1 MSLLDYSLRGAR
13 AGTGYLDQKQ
23 VGSRREAKYRDPLG
37 LQKGFKSK
45 KPKKPEKTAEQ
56 DALERRTRSLLD
68 KEIGKTEDKLRAQ
81 VRGRLGSRS
90 LLTGAPTT
98 ANQASSG
105 IKQNKQ
111 GGTVSMLGGGR

>member
-1 MSLLDYSLRGAR
+1 MAFSLKDSLIQSGK
-13 AGTGYLDQKQ
+13 GGGGEFGKKTSSKI
-23 VGSRREAKYRDPLG
+23 RDPLNISPNKF
-37 LQKGFKSK
+37 LDDK

-68 KEIGKTEDKLRAQ
+68 KEIGDSEDKLKALA
-81 VRGRLGSRS
+81 RGSLGSRS
-90 LLTGAPTT
+90 LLAGAPTT

-111 GGTVSMLGGGR
+111 GGTVSMLGRGR